1 MEKFEIIGKEVIE
14 RLDQLRKVCTV
25 FLEESLKEFNGA
37 ISLVNSDN
45 EFVNYDVVCCTYDGG
60 NHPEYAANPYS
71 NIYRVKLRGDN
82 DIRLDIE
89 DTDDYD
95 ISNISTLELYF
106 LCLYIS
112 DYKDKLKDAKYNYLN
127 KK

>member
-1 MEKFEIIGKEVIE
+1 MEEFEIIGKEVIE

-25 FLEESLKEFNGA
+25 FLEESLKEFNGV

-112 DYKDKLKDAKYNYLN
+112 DYKDKLKDAKYNDLN